1 MKQKPDEAEK
11 GRHMKQFSKKTL
23 ENSWFWVCVGILVSV
38 CVTQFAL
45 GTHREHEE
53 IRSEFALNC
62 PDGFIGWENS
72 EFEVT
77 GKFEGNGDSLIDF
90 EKRTE
95 SGCRPFDFTGVPR
108 AAVDSLIVAHSVVHY
123 TWVQGRMNL
132 SKGVLLWA
140 DSTHSTNSRKYR

>member
-1 MKQKPDEAEK
+1 MNL
-11 GRHMKQFSKKTL
+11 FSKKTL
-23 ENSWFWVCVGILVSV
+23 GNFWFWVCVGILVSV

-45 GTHREHEE
+45 GTHREREE

-62 PDGFIGWENS
+62 PDGFVSWENS
-72 EFEVT
+72 EFEIT
-77 GKFEGNGDSLIDF
+77 NKFEGKGDSLIDF

-108 AAVDSLIVAHSVVHY
+108 ATVDSLIVAHSVVHY

>member
-1 MKQKPDEAEK
+1 MNL
-11 GRHMKQFSKKTL
+11 FSKKTL
-23 ENSWFWVCVGILVSV
+23 GNFWFWVCVGILVSIAV
-38 CVTQFAL
+38 MQMVLELCMD
-45 GTHREHEE
+45 REVAPVEYAS
-53 IRSEFALNC
+53 RC

-108 AAVDSLIVAHSVVHY
+108 AAVDSLIVAQGVVQY
-123 TWVQGRMNL
+123 TWIQGRMNL
-132 SKGVLLWA
+132 SKGELLWA
-140 DSTHSTNSRKYR
+140 DSTHSARPRKYR